1 MSLMTRR
8 KIQMDESKISRG
20 FAARLERLAP
30 DKKIRALV
38 LLDIENDTAGA
49 TRRLTSEERQASI
62 ESARI
67 SARSVLPEI
76 DELLARE
83 DGKRLSEDVNALGS
97 VTVETTA
104 QGIAALARLSSVKAI
119 LEDQPVSLLK

>member
-1 MSLMTRR
+1 MTRR
-8 KIQMDESKISRG
+8 KIQTDESKISRE

-30 DKKIRALV
+30 ERKIRAVV
-38 LLDIENDTAGA
+38 LLNIENSAAGA
-49 TRRLTSEERQASI
+49 TRRLTSEERQAAA

-67 SARSVLPEI
+67 SARSLLPEI
-76 DELLARE
+76 DESLARE

-97 VTVETTA
+97 VTVEATPE
-104 QGIAALARLSSVKAI
+104 GIAALARLPGVKAI